1 MQGRPCECESQGAE
15 FLVSYFDVIYA
26 MNGMTHPGE
35 KRMQSIC
42 AHECRILPERFD
54 ENLRRLF
61 SGMFRESISAVIS
74 DMVDELKKIN
84 EFWQTPR
91 C

>member
-42 AHECRILPERFD
+42 AQECRILPERFD
-54 ENLRRLF
+54 KKLRRLL

-84 EFWQTPR
+84 KFWQTPR